1 MPSDT
6 TFSPSPSQAASQA
19 VRTQTSPLLHLSTI
33 HPSILLS
40 ITLPLAYTHTH
51 THTHI
56 HTHTQLPAVLAAWV
70 QREVGWGPTKGDK
83 PRERG
88 RREKEDDQ
96 L

>member
-6 TFSPSPSQAASQA
+6 TLFSKSKPSCFPSCLG
-19 VRTQTSPLLHLSTI
+19 TQTSPLLHLSTI

-40 ITLPLAYTHTH
+40 ITLSLAYTHTH
-51 THTHI
+51 THTH
-56 HTHTQLPAVLAAWV
+56 TQLPAVLAPWV
-70 QREVGWGPTKGDK
+70 QWEVGWGPAKGDK
-83 PRERG
+83 PRERE